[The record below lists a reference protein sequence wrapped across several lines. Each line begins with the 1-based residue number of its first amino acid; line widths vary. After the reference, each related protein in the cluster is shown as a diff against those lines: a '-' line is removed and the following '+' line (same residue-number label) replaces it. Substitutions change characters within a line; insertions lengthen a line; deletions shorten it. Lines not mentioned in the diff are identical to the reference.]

1 MSLLDVIKTQSQI
14 TDSVLVSFSMG
25 KDSIVTLDLCMKYF
39 KHVQPFFMYLV
50 PGLQFQDEALAKYE
64 KHYGVEII
72 EVPHFENAD
81 FYRYGSFRDADYSV
95 PRVKI
100 RAIYEALRQD
110 TGIYWIAGGEK
121 INDSIVRRAMLKHSG
136 SIDEQRGRF
145 YPVMYWTDKEIKQYM
160 RMQHLF
166 YPKFNQELG
175 FSFHSL
181 AGKELSAIKRIY
193 PQDYQRIL
201 KFFPEAEA
209 GVLQYEAYKQK
220 SGEK

>member
-1 MSLLDVIKTQSQI
+1 MSLLDVIKTQSLI

-50 PGLQFQDEALAKYE
+50 PGLQFQDEALEKYE
-64 KHYGVEII
+64 KRYGVEII

-121 INDSIVRRAMLKHSG
+121 INDSI
-136 SIDEQRGRF
+136 DEKRGRF

-160 RMQHLF
+160 RMNHLF

-181 AGKELSAIKRIY
+181 AGKELSAIKKIY
-193 PQDYQRIL
+193 PDDYQRIL

-209 GVLQYEAYKQK
+209 GVLQYETYKR
-220 SGEK
+220 GEK

>member
-1 MSLLDVIKTQSQI
+1 MSLLDAIKTQAQI
-14 TDSVLVSFSMG
+14 TDKVLVSFSMG

-39 KHVQPFFMYLV
+39 KQVQPFFMYLV
-50 PGLQFQDEALAKYE
+50 PDLKFQEEALAKYE
-64 KHYGVEII
+64 RHYGVDII
-72 EVPHFENAD
+72 RVPHFENAD

-100 RAIYEALRQD
+100 RAIYEAIRQE
-110 TGIYWIAGGEK
+110 TGIQWIAGGEK
-121 INDSIVRRAMLKHSG
+121 INDSVVRRAMLKHSG
-136 SIDEQRGRF
+136 SIDVERGRF
-145 YPVMYWTDKEIKQYM
+145 YPVMYWRDADIKRYM
-160 RMQHLF
+160 QVNNLL
-166 YPKFNQELG
+166 YPEFNRKLG

-193 PQDYQRIL
+193 PDDYARIL

-220 SGEK
+220 KGDK

>member
-25 KDSIVTLDLCMKYF
+25 KDSIVTMDLCMKYF

-50 PGLQFQDEALAKYE
+50 PGLKFQDEALEKYE
-64 KHYGVEII
+64 HRWGVEII

-81 FYRYGSFRDADYSV
+81 FYRYGSFRDPDYTV

-100 RAIYEALRQD
+100 RAIYEALRQE

-145 YPVMYWTDKEIKQYM
+145 YPVMYWTDKEIKRYM
-160 RMQHLF
+160 RTNHLF

-193 PQDYQRIL
+193 PEDYQRIL

-209 GVLQYEAYKQK
+209 GVVQYEAYKK